1 MHKFTINY
9 GKDNK
14 SVCTSD
20 DILSAINEACKAH
33 GLNGLDDLHE
43 TRTGIFAN
51 ILEDV
56 GDNFIRDNGILTEYG
71 FDNATPRYDID
82 KLKLMLELYIYLSL
96 EYDKVLYLSTFQ
108 KLCGVSNRYI
118 YTSSS
123 SRSDDFDN
131 RLNALWLHASKAI
144 ESADAERFAD
154 KANDSKQGLLN
165 LAYGNYRHNWS
176 GQIKSQEMA
185 TAVKTLE
192 DIRQDRLTLEK
203 SATDGQN
210 PRFELNN

>member
-33 GLNGLDDLHE
+33 GLNGLEDLHE

-56 GDNFIRDNGILTEYG
+56 GDNFIHDNGILLEYG
-71 FDNATPRYDID
+71 FINNTPRYDID
-82 KLKLMLELYIYLSL
+82 KLKLMLEMYIYLSL
-96 EYDKVLYLSTFQ
+96 EYDKVLYISTFQ
-108 KLCGVSNRYI
+108 KFCGVNERYMQNFK
-118 YTSSS
+118 SSS
-123 SRSDDFDN
+123 EFDN
-131 RLNALWLHASKAI
+131 RLNAFWGYTSKCI
-144 ESADAERFAD
+144 EKADAERFAD

-210 PRFELNN
+210 ARFELNN